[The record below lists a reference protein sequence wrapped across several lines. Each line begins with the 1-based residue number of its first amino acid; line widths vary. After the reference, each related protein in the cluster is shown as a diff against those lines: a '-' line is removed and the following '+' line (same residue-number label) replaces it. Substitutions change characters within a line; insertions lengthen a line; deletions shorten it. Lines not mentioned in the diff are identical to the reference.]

1 MSSQI
6 THYGFVSLVS
16 GCDLPEASVTLCVA
30 FALRLRLFSTAALT
44 LRWLQLHWRD
54 FLAVTQRQWPW
65 PWESETELGS
75 RVWRS
80 LSFTMP
86 VYWQDADNDDEEDA
100 VILYWW
106 LRYRMGR
113 RIRRRLWMND
123 IFRQRTRFGEY
134 HRLVRDELLLDEEH
148 FFNYFRMTREDFA
161 YLLRMVEPVI
171 TKQNTAFRERISP
184 RERLAVTI
192 R

>member
-1 MSSQI
+1 MR
-6 THYGFVSLVS
+6 YV
-16 GCDLPEASVTLCVA
+16 CVA
-30 FALRLRLFSTAALT
+30 FAFVQHRRVNAALV
-44 LRWLQLHWRD
+44 
-54 FLAVTQRQWPW
+54 AVTLARF
-65 PWESETELGS
+65 SCGNATAVAMTLGKRNCTWFTFTV
-75 RVWRS
+75 RVYEG

-134 HRLVRDELLLDEEH
+134 HRLVRDELSLDEEH
-148 FFNYFRMTREDFA
+148 FFNYFRMTQEDFA

-171 TKQNTAFRERISP
+171 TKQNTAFRESISP